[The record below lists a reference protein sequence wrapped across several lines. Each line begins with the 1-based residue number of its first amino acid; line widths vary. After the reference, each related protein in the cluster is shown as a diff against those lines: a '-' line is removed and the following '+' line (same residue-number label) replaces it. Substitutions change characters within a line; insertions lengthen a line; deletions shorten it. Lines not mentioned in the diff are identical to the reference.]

1 VPNSTLTFPDAAASA
16 KKLLEPVRP
25 QCRAPRQQ
33 AAGVTDPEVAVQA
46 AACALAA
53 AIVAAVAAATPAV
66 SNEPE
71 RLWDVK
77 SASTLL
83 GIGRSTLYTEI
94 AAGRLQ
100 SVKVG
105 RRRLIA
111 SGAISRYIA
120 DRHELGR

>member
-1 VPNSTLTFPDAAASA
+1 MT
-16 KKLLEPVRP
+16 EPE
-25 QCRAPRQQ
+25 A
-33 AAGVTDPEVAVQA
+33 AVQA

-53 AIVAAVAAATPAV
+53 AIIAAVTARVPAV

-71 RLWDVK
+71 RLWDIK

-83 GIGRSTLYTEI
+83 GIGRSALYAEI

-120 DRHELGR
+120 DRFEMGR